1 MVVPA
6 TMPAAVLET
15 GRNRL
20 EIREVP
26 VPRPGRGEIQVE
38 IQACGVCGSDVHL
51 VLHGSLKCRSYPQIP
66 GHEAAGI
73 VTDCGPG
80 TSLRPG
86 QRVVLSAGT
95 SCGACAACKAGRE
108 NYCPDLGVFGFDRP
122 GSFARYNVVPERF
135 LFPVPDGIPLAEAA
149 ILADAVSTP
158 YAALKRGTPGP
169 EDTIAIF
176 GCGGLGIHAVA
187 LARLMTRG
195 PVIALDVDVGAL
207 QNALAYGA
215 DQALDLRGAK
225 NAGKLLKE
233 KTDGVDLVLDF
244 SGRMQNIQDAVRA
257 MQVGGRLVLVG
268 ISRDALSFSLPF
280 LLIERQI
287 SLLGSYGSD
296 HTAIPELLHLYSE
309 GRLNLSRSITAIRPL
324 EEINVSLEDLSERRG
339 NPIRFVIKP

>member
-6 TMPAAVLET
+6 TMPAAVLES

-187 LARLMTRG
+187 MARLMTRG
-195 PVIALDVDVGAL
+195 PVIALDVDGGAL

-215 DQALDLRGAK
+215 DQALDLRGVK

-257 MQVGGRLVLVG
+257 MQVGGRMVLVG

-296 HTAIPELLHLYSE
+296 HTAIPELLQLYSE